1 MAKFTTSKARLI
13 LFVSTIVLFVL
24 GSGAPEAGG
33 GAILRSAR
41 FIGF

>member
-1 MAKFTTSKARLI
+1 MAKFTTAKARLI
-13 LFVSTIVLFVL
+13 LFVFTIVLFVL

-33 GAILRSAR
+33 GAILRSTL